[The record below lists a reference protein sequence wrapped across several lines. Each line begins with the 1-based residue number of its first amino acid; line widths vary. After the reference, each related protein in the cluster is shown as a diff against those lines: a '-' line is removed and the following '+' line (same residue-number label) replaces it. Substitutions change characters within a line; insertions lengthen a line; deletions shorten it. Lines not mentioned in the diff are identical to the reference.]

1 MSNKNSSLN
10 PNQKLGFLG
19 EQLAKKHLLNKGYQ
33 FIEQNFRSKFGEI
46 DLIFQDK
53 ETLVFVEVKTRVG
66 DKYGSPEEA
75 ITPFKIRHLIKA
87 AQYFQLKNPNL
98 PESCR
103 IDIIAIQF
111 DEVSHKLQSINHYE
125 NITL

>member
-1 MSNKNSSLN
+1 MQKSPT
-10 PNQKLGFLG
+10 PNQKLGNLG
-19 EQLAKKHLLNKGYQ
+19 EKLAKKHLLNKGYQ
-33 FIEQNFRSKFGEI
+33 FIQQNFRSKLGEI

-53 ETLVFVEVKTRVG
+53 EILVFVEVKTRVG
-66 DKYGSPEEA
+66 DEYGPPEEA

-87 AQYFQLKNPNL
+87 VAYFQLKNPNL

-103 IDIIAIQF
+103 IDVIAVQF
-111 DEVSHKLQSINHYE
+111 DEATHKLLSINHYQ

>member
-1 MSNKNSSLN
+1 MSNPNPS

-33 FIEQNFRSKFGEI
+33 FLQQNFNSKFGEI

-53 ETLVFVEVKTRVG
+53 QVLVFVEVKTRVG
-66 DKYGSPEEA
+66 DKYGPPEEA
-75 ITPFKIRHLIKA
+75 ITSFKIHHLVKA
-87 AQYFQLKNPNL
+87 SQYFQLKNPSL

-103 IDIIAIQF
+103 IDIIAVQF
-111 DEVSHKLQSINHYE
+111 DEITHKLQSINHYE

>member
-1 MSNKNSSLN
+1 MSNPNPNLS

-19 EQLAKKHLLNKGYQ
+19 EQLAKKHLLSKGYK
-33 FIEQNFRSKFGEI
+33 FIQQNFHSKFGEI
-46 DLIFQDK
+46 DLIFQEK

-66 DKYGSPEEA
+66 DKYGPPEDA

-87 AQYFQLKNPNL
+87 AQYFQLKNPSF

-103 IDIIAIQF
+103 IDIIAVQF
-111 DEVSHKLQSINHYE
+111 DEASHKLQSINHYE